1 MTIIYPPAQQRP
13 IDLTSLVEV
22 YRNLNVTHPQIP
34 DELKTESAVYGCP
47 IYSICQ
53 NGRVVGYSNNL
64 VLENVRVRIYEAGQ
78 RKAKETQRKNVHAYF
93 VGKLAPRV
101 NGACKASGGFP
112 INPYRPKRGD
122 TCFTYRVNAFVAEVG
137 ERQDIDSPFWYA
149 AAVKLSPMRV
159 GSDLEAMVYSPRETV
174 APDFS

>member
-1 MTIIYPPAQQRP
+1 MTIIYPPTQPKRP

-64 VLENVRVRIYEAGQ
+64 ILANVRVRIYEGGQ

-93 VGKLAPRV
+93 RRE
-101 NGACKASGGFP
+101 ACP
-112 INPYRPKRGD
+112 Q
-122 TCFTYRVNAFVAEVG
+122 C
-137 ERQDIDSPFWYA
+137 
-149 AAVKLSPMRV
+149 
-159 GSDLEAMVYSPRETV
+159 
-174 APDFS
+174 